1 MSPYWESQLNPVR
14 QGVNSLGSAIVM
26 APRIRQQVALMQAR
40 QQADQAQAAEAASR
54 GGLLDTQNQRAQLQ
68 LAQAMALANR
78 FKQPGAITT
87 DKDGNMVIDKGAI
100 ADVASA
106 IGGMGTGAND
116 AANGLANI
124 FKSANAPVQAGL
136 DRTSKE
142 SIAAAANAERAG
154 RPVVVP
160 NGATL
165 MAPGGAPLGSGGV
178 TLNPGQ
184 QRFAPVSLAGAL
196 SQPPASAAADQPPGE
211 NDATDAG
218 APMAALSMQTPV
230 AMVPPKGTPAA
241 TMPPGVQAEVF
252 KALLQNEGGG
262 TNTQT
267 ALNGLQAAMATA
279 NAPAAAP
286 ATAASSTVQPPTG
299 PLTMSGIPVAHGQW
313 LAAHPTPA
321 NVASFEATYGKGSAA
336 QFLNSQ

>member
-1 MSPYWESQLNPVR
+1 MSPYWESQLQPVR

-26 APRIRQQVALMQAR
+26 APRIRQQVALLQAR

-54 GGLLDTQNQRAQLQ
+54 TGLIDTQNQRGQFQLQ
-68 LAQAMALANR
+68 QALALANR
-78 FKQPGAITT
+78 FQQPGAITK
-87 DKDGNMVIDKGAI
+87 DKDGNMVIDKDAV

-116 AANGLANI
+116 AAGGLANI
-124 FKSANAPVQAGL
+124 FKSVNAPVQAGL
-136 DRTSKE
+136 ERTSKE
-142 SIAAAANAERAG
+142 SIAAASDAERAN
-154 RPVVVP
+154 RPLVVP
-160 NGATL
+160 T
-165 MAPGGAPLGSGGV
+165 GGTVMSPTGTPLGSGGV

-196 SQPPASAAADQPPGE
+196 SQPPGE
-211 NDATDAG
+211 DDATDAG
-218 APMAALSMQTPV
+218 APTEPLSMQAPV
-230 AMVPPKGTPAA
+230 AAVPAKASPAA
-241 TMPPGVQAEVF
+241 TLPPGVQAELF
-252 KALLQNEGGG
+252 KALLANEGGG

-267 ALNGLQAAMATA
+267 AITGLQRAVATA
-279 NAPAAAP
+279 AAPAAAP
-286 ATAASSTVQPPTG
+286 AVSAPAAQSSSSA
-299 PLTMSGIPVAHGQW
+299 LTLSGIPVAHGQW